1 MRMPRNAALA
11 LAAAAL
17 LAPRPAAPQ
26 VALGARAFGG
36 YNTYAMGDREDI
48 ERGLRVPPGSL
59 AVSDDGYSLG
69 VGAELAWGLSLA
81 VTASYERLVPG
92 RMSEVNGEKLR
103 LPANALLFEA
113 EYRRRLRPRIRVG
126 VGAGGGYYQ
135 LGEETESPGTGR
147 NFEGGAFGSQAF
159 GLGEWDLTSTTS
171 IGLDVG
177 YRWAS
182 VAVSKVNRQPP
193 SFDINVD
200 YSGLH
205 TRLVLRFHPR
215 GAR

>member
-1 MRMPRNAALA
+1 M
-11 LAAAAL
+11 
-17 LAPRPAAPQ
+17 
-26 VALGARAFGG
+26 
-36 YNTYAMGDREDI
+36 
-48 ERGLRVPPGSL
+48 S
-59 AVSDDGYSLG
+59 S
-69 VGAELAWGLSLA
+69 AWLEW
-81 VTASYERLVPG
+81 V
-92 RMSEVNGEKLR
+92 
-103 LPANALLFEA
+103 NALLRWIHVIAGIMWIGDSLLFMWIDSHLHPDPQS
-113 EYRRRLRPRIRVG
+113 RKDVDG
-126 VGAGGGYYQ
+126 VTWLLHGGGYYQ

-147 NFEGGAFGSQAF
+147 NFEGGAFGGQAF

-182 VAVSKVNRQPP
+182 VDVSKVNRQPP
-193 SFDINVD
+193 PIEIDVD